1 MTGFETVN
9 EQNKSFIVMI
19 SPAVQIAQIE
29 SSKEYMKKM
38 THCNN
43 LFWIQVKEIR
53 IDLPATKQIDLY
65 GLIP

>member
-29 SSKEYMKKM
+29 SSKEYTKKM

-43 LFWIQVKEIR
+43 LFWIQVKEMR